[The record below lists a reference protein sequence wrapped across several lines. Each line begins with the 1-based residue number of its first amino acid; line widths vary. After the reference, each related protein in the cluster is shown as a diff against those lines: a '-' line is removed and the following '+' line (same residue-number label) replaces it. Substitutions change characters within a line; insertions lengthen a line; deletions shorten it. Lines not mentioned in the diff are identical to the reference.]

1 MAQKGDSKG
10 AKNEVSTCD
19 GERGERAIWRRST
32 AHSFWAKLKGPFLSL
47 ILGPTLS
54 PLQLSIVSPLP
65 SIEDVPSEIMK
76 YCRVSFF
83 SSSIHKRLGLG
94 ACVRACTK
102 QASKRG
108 REDGTSCRRDKE
120 GAQARGEVALPLIS
134 PTNRP
139 TETTDAARARGMP
152 TQSRIPR
159 RSGVERVTALLASPS
174 RNGTMIGVRGTVCA
188 SFEISP
194 CDGDGGRGKRHKFPF
209 DSTINLIRYLFR
221 H

>member
-1 MAQKGDSKG
+1 MAQKGDSEG

-19 GERGERAIWRRST
+19 GERGEGAIWRRTT

-76 YCRVSFF
+76 YCRVSFS

-108 REDGTSCRRDKE
+108 RQDGTSCRRDKQE

-134 PTNRP
+134 PTAQQEPRTP
-139 TETTDAARARGMP
+139 RARDAHPKRNSEEVG
-152 TQSRIPR
+152 SRESDRVISVTESEWNHDR
-159 RSGVERVTALLASPS
+159 RPWHDMRFF
-174 RNGTMIGVRGTVCA
+174 RNIAVRRRWRTGET
-188 SFEISP
+188 SQIS
-194 CDGDGGRGKRHKFPF
+194 
-209 DSTINLIRYLFR
+209 I
-221 H
+221 

>member
-1 MAQKGDSKG
+1 MAQKGDSEG

-19 GERGERAIWRRST
+19 GERGERAIWRRTT

-76 YCRVSFF
+76 YCRVSFA

-94 ACVRACTK
+94 ACACLH

-120 GAQARGEVALPLIS
+120 GAQARDEVALPLIS
-134 PTNRP
+134 PTAQQKPRTP
-139 TETTDAARARGMP
+139 RARDAHPKQNSEEVGS
-152 TQSRIPR
+152 Q
-159 RSGVERVTALLASPS
+159 RVTALLASPS

-194 CDGDGGRGKRHKFPF
+194 CDGDGGGGKRHKFPF

>member
-1 MAQKGDSKG
+1 
-10 AKNEVSTCD
+10 
-19 GERGERAIWRRST
+19 
-32 AHSFWAKLKGPFLSL
+32 
-47 ILGPTLS
+47 
-54 PLQLSIVSPLP
+54 
-65 SIEDVPSEIMK
+65 MK
-76 YCRVSFF
+76 YCRVSLF

-108 REDGTSCRRDKE
+108 REDGTSCRRDKQE
-120 GAQARGEVALPLIS
+120 GAQARDEVALPLIS
-134 PTNRP
+134 PTAQQKPRTP
-139 TETTDAARARGMP
+139 RARDAHPKQNSEEVGR
-152 TQSRIPR
+152 Q
-159 RSGVERVTALLASPS
+159 RVTALLASPS

>member
-1 MAQKGDSKG
+1 MAQKGDSEG

-19 GERGERAIWRRST
+19 GERGERTIWRRST

-47 ILGPTLS
+47 IFGPTLS

-65 SIEDVPSEIMK
+65 SIEEVPSEIMK

-108 REDGTSCRRDKE
+108 REDGTSCRRDKQE
-120 GAQARGEVALPLIS
+120 GAQARDEVALPLIS
-134 PTNRP
+134 PTAQQKPRTP
-139 TETTDAARARGMP
+139 RGMP
-152 TQSRIPR
+152 TQSGIPR
-159 RSGVERVTALLASPS
+159 RSRVERVTALLASPS

-194 CDGDGGRGKRHKFPF
+194 CDGDGGGGKRHKFPF

>member
-1 MAQKGDSKG
+1 MAQKGDSEG

-19 GERGERAIWRRST
+19 GERGERAIWRRTT

-47 ILGPTLS
+47 IFGPTLS

-102 QASKRG
+102 QASAGGKTGQVAAATSRRG
-108 REDGTSCRRDKE
+108 R

-139 TETTDAARARGMP
+139 TEPTDAARAGCPPKAEFR
-152 TQSRIPR
+152 
-159 RSGVERVTALLASPS
+159 
-174 RNGTMIGVRGTVCA
+174 
-188 SFEISP
+188 
-194 CDGDGGRGKRHKFPF
+194 GGRKSESDRVISVTESEWNHDRRPWHGMR
-209 DSTINLIRYLFR
+209 LFR
-221 H
+221 NIAVRRRWRRGETS